1 MENMKNNKLNLNLD
15 QKIRLKNALQICLFV
30 VFYIF
35 MYASPHFTISS
46 NVGIAFFILMLFVFI
61 SSSIFAENWILNSLK
76 INIKNDITGVKDS
89 IKSAIDETKNQK
101 YTLEKQTE
109 LATQIKDILNK
120 LKIAS
125 ESNLQKT
132 QEVCDKTKE
141 SLDFS
146 NKEQEAAQKNIER
159 MLMLKQKIQIIAEL
173 ILELSEQIQQ
183 IGSTIGVVEDI
194 AEQTNMLA
202 LNAAVEAARA
212 GEHGKGFAVVAGEI
226 RKLADESK
234 QATAKI
240 SVLINN
246 IHQSTNSTVMATEEG
261 TKEIE
266 TGVKLA
272 HHIDKNINSLI
283 NIIDEISLTQ
293 ENILNSINTQTN
305 YATTS
310 ETIINSLIEL
320 SKDSIIKTDDN
331 IELMYLLSSLS
342 DSVKAKITD

>member
-1 MENMKNNKLNLNLD
+1 MKNSRLNLN
-15 QKIRLKNALQICLFV
+15 QKIRIKNAAEIG
-30 VFYIF
+30 IF
-35 MYASPHFTISS
+35 IIFFIFLYASPHFHMTDTGFG
-46 NVGIAFFILMLFVFI
+46 VFLFMLFIFI
-61 SSSIFAENWILNSLK
+61 TASVLSENWVLNSLK
-76 INIKNDITGVKDS
+76 INIKSDINGVKDS
-89 IKSAIDETKNQK
+89 IKSVIDETKKQK
-101 YTLEKQTE
+101 FTLTTQNE
-109 LATQIKDILNK
+109 LAFQAKENISQLKQVASKNQNSTQLIH
-120 LKIAS
+120 
-125 ESNLQKT
+125 EKT
-132 QEVCDKTKE
+132 VE
-141 SLDFS
+141 SLAYS
-146 NKEQEAAQKNIER
+146 NKELDAAKRNIEK
-159 MLMLKQKIQIIAEL
+159 MLTLKQKIQIIAEL

-240 SVLINN
+240 SILINN

-266 TGVKLA
+266 SGVKLA

-283 NIIDEISLTQ
+283 EVINEISTTQ
-293 ENILNSINTQTN
+293 EDIIHTVEEQVKYTNSSEEILNS
-305 YATTS
+305 
-310 ETIINSLIEL
+310 LI
-320 SKDSIIKTDDN
+320 DSIKNISTKTDDN

-342 DSVKAKITD
+342 DSVKSKITD

>member
-46 NVGIAFFILMLFVFI
+46 NVGIAFFVLMLFVFI

-202 LNAAVEAARA
+202 LNAAVEEARA

>member
-1 MENMKNNKLNLNLD
+1 MKNNKLNLNLD

-30 VFYIF
+30 AFYIF

-46 NVGIAFFILMLFVFI
+46 NIGIAFFVLMLFVFI
-61 SSSIFAENWILNSLK
+61 SSSIIAENWILNSLK
-76 INIKNDITGVKDS
+76 INIKNDITGVKES

-101 YTLEKQTE
+101 YIIEKQTE

-120 LKIAS
+120 LKIGS
-125 ESNLQKT
+125 ENNLIKI

-141 SLDFS
+141 SLGFS
-146 NKEQEAAQKNIER
+146 SKEQEAAQKNIER

-283 NIIDEISLTQ
+283 DIMNEISSTQ

-305 YATTS
+305 YANSS
-310 ETIINSLIEL
+310 ETIINSLIDL
-320 SKDSIIKTDDN
+320 SKDSIVKVDDN

-342 DSVKAKITD
+342 DSVKSKITD

>member
-1 MENMKNNKLNLNLD
+1 MKNNKFNLNLD
-15 QKIRLKNALQICLFV
+15 QKIRLKNALQIFLFV
-30 VFYIF
+30 VFFIF
-35 MYASPHFTISS
+35 IYVSPHFTISA
-46 NVGIAFFILMLFVFI
+46 NTGTMFFVLMLFI
-61 SSSIFAENWILNSLK
+61 YITTALLSENWVLDSLK
-76 INIKNDITGVKDS
+76 INIKNDISGVKDS
-89 IKSAIDETKNQK
+89 IKSVIDETRSQK
-101 YTLEKQTE
+101 TTLEKQSEQAVQIKE
-109 LATQIKDILNK
+109 LISKLKTVSEQNQTATQ
-120 LKIAS
+120 A
-125 ESNLQKT
+125 
-132 QEVCDKTKE
+132 VFHKTKE
-141 SLDFS
+141 SLEYS
-146 NKEQEAAQKNIER
+146 GKEQAAAQKNIEK

-234 QATAKI
+234 QATTKI

-266 TGVKLA
+266 SGVKLA

-283 NIIDEISLTQ
+283 EVINEISLIQENIINSTNAQSSYTATSENIIDDLIDSVK
-293 ENILNSINTQTN
+293 
-305 YATTS
+305 
-310 ETIINSLIEL
+310 TIIA
-320 SKDSIIKTDDN
+320 KADDN
-331 IELMYLLSSLS
+331 IESMYLLSSLS
-342 DSVKAKITD
+342 DSVKSKITD

>member
-1 MENMKNNKLNLNLD
+1 MKNNRLNLNLN
-15 QKIRLKNALQICLFV
+15 QKIRIKNMAEIV
-30 VFYIF
+30 VFVLFFVLI
-35 MYASPHFTISS
+35 YASQHFKLS
-46 NVGIAFFILMLFVFI
+46 NTGVILFLIMLFSFV
-61 SSSIFAENWILNSLK
+61 IFTTITERWILNSLE
-76 INIKNDITGVKDS
+76 INIKNDITDVKES
-89 IKSAIDETKNQK
+89 IKSVIDETKNQK
-101 YTLEKQTE
+101 ATLLNHNDLTLQAKDYLSQLKNVTSNNQTS
-109 LATQIKDILNK
+109 TQMIF
-120 LKIAS
+120 
-125 ESNLQKT
+125 
-132 QEVCDKTKE
+132 DKTKE
-141 SLDFS
+141 SLVYS
-146 NKEQEAAQKNIER
+146 NKEQDAAKKNIEK
-159 MLMLKQKIQIIAEL
+159 MLTLKQKIQIIAEL

-266 TGVKLA
+266 SGVKLA

-283 NIIDEISLTQ
+283 EVINQISDAQENIIGSSNEQVKYADASE
-293 ENILNSINTQTN
+293 EILNSII
-305 YATTS
+305 AS
-310 ETIINSLIEL
+310 IKSSIAKADNSIE
-320 SKDSIIKTDDN
+320 S
-331 IELMYLLSSLS
+331 MYLLSSLS
-342 DSVKAKITD
+342 DSVKSKITD

>member
-1 MENMKNNKLNLNLD
+1 MKNNKMNLNLD
-15 QKIRLKNALQICLFV
+15 QKIRIKNVLQICLFV
-30 VFYIF
+30 MFYIF
-35 MYASPHFTISS
+35 MYVSPHFKIVSDA
-46 NVGIAFFILMLFVFI
+46 GAALFILMIFI
-61 SSSIFAENWILNSLK
+61 FLTCSVLSENWILNSLK
-76 INIKNDITGVKDS
+76 HNIKNDITGVKDS
-89 IKSAIDETKNQK
+89 IKSVIDETKNQK
-101 YTLEKQTE
+101 VVLEKQN
-109 LATQIKDILNK
+109 DITSQLRVLIDKLKYVSELNK
-120 LKIAS
+120 N
-125 ESNLQKT
+125 ET
-132 QEVCDKTKE
+132 QSVFDKTRE
-141 SLDFS
+141 SLEYS
-146 NKEQEAAQKNIER
+146 NKEQEAAQKNIEK

-266 TGVKLA
+266 SGVKLA

-283 NIIDEISLTQ
+283 NVINEISLTQ
-293 ENILNSINTQTN
+293 ENLINSINTQAGYTLN
-305 YATTS
+305 S
-310 ETIINSLIEL
+310 EELLSTLIE
-320 SKDSIIKTDDN
+320 SIKNSIAKSEDN

-342 DSVKAKITD
+342 DSVKSRIID

>member
-1 MENMKNNKLNLNLD
+1 MKNNKFNLNLD
-15 QKIRLKNALQICLFV
+15 QKIRFKNAVQISLFV
-30 VFYIF
+30 IFYTY
-35 MYASPHFTISS
+35 MYASPHFSINSD
-46 NVGIAFFILMLFVFI
+46 VGIALFILMLFIFV
-61 SSSIFAENWILNSLK
+61 SGSIFSENWILGSLK
-76 INIKNDITGVKDS
+76 NNIKNDITGVKDS
-89 IKSAIDETKNQK
+89 IKSVIEETKTQKNVLERQNNLTQQLKEFFGKLKTEAEQNRDETQ
-101 YTLEKQTE
+101 
-109 LATQIKDILNK
+109 
-120 LKIAS
+120 
-125 ESNLQKT
+125 
-132 QEVCDKTKE
+132 VVFDKTKE
-141 SLDFS
+141 SLEYS
-146 NKEQEAAQKNIER
+146 GKEQEAAQKNIEK

-240 SVLINN
+240 AVLINN

-266 TGVKLA
+266 SGVKLA

-283 NIIDEISLTQ
+283 NVINEISSVQ
-293 ENILNSINTQTN
+293 EHIISSINTQSGYTD
-305 YATTS
+305 AS
-310 ETIINSLIEL
+310 EEILNSLI
-320 SKDSIIKTDDN
+320 DSIKNSVAKADDN

-342 DSVKAKITD
+342 DSVKSKITD

>member
-1 MENMKNNKLNLNLD
+1 MKNYKFNLNLD
-15 QKIRLKNALQICLFV
+15 QKIRLKNAIQIILFV
-30 VFYIF
+30 CFYTF

-46 NVGIAFFILMLFVFI
+46 NVGIAIFVLMLFGFI
-61 SSSIFAENWILNSLK
+61 TISIFSENWILNSLK
-76 INIKNDITGVKDS
+76 VNIKNDITGVKDS
-89 IKSAIDETKNQK
+89 IKAAIDETKNQK
-101 YTLEKQTE
+101 NTLEKQNE
-109 LATQIKDILNK
+109 LAQQIKDFLDKLKLVSEKNQLATQTVY
-120 LKIAS
+120 
-125 ESNLQKT
+125 E
-132 QEVCDKTKE
+132 KTKE
-141 SLDFS
+141 SLEFS
-146 NKEQEAAQKNIER
+146 NKEQTAAQKNIEK

-240 SVLINN
+240 AVLINN

-266 TGVKLA
+266 SGVKLA

-283 NIIDEISLTQ
+283 EVINEISSIQ
-293 ENILNSINTQTN
+293 ENIINSIDTQTN
-305 YATTS
+305 YTTS
-310 ETIINSLIEL
+310 SEDILNTLISSTKDTIT
-320 SKDSIIKTDDN
+320 KTDDN

-342 DSVKAKITD
+342 DSVKSKITD

>member
-1 MENMKNNKLNLNLD
+1 MKNYKFNLNLD
-15 QKIRLKNALQICLFV
+15 QKIRLKNAIQIILFV
-30 VFYIF
+30 CFYTF

-46 NVGIAFFILMLFVFI
+46 NVGIAIFVLMLFGFI
-61 SSSIFAENWILNSLK
+61 TISIFSENWILNSLK

-89 IKSAIDETKNQK
+89 IKAAIDETKNQK
-101 YTLEKQTE
+101 NTLEKQNE
-109 LATQIKDILNK
+109 LAQQIKDFLDKLKLVSEKNQLATQTVY
-120 LKIAS
+120 
-125 ESNLQKT
+125 E
-132 QEVCDKTKE
+132 KTKE
-141 SLDFS
+141 SLEFS
-146 NKEQEAAQKNIER
+146 NKEQTAAQKNIEK

-240 SVLINN
+240 AVLINN

-266 TGVKLA
+266 SGVKLA

-283 NIIDEISLTQ
+283 EVINEISSIQ
-293 ENILNSINTQTN
+293 ENILNSLDTQTN
-305 YATTS
+305 YTASS
-310 ETIINSLIEL
+310 ETILNALI
-320 SKDSIIKTDDN
+320 SSTKDTIVKTDDN

-342 DSVKAKITD
+342 DSVKSKITD

>member
-1 MENMKNNKLNLNLD
+1 MKNSKLNLNLD
-15 QKIRLKNALQICLFV
+15 QKIRLKNAVQICLFV
-30 VFYIF
+30 IFYAF
-35 MYASPHFTISS
+35 MYASPHYTISS
-46 NVGIAFFILMLFVFI
+46 DIGIALFILMLFVFVSI
-61 SSSIFAENWILNSLK
+61 SIFAENWILSSLK
-76 INIKNDITGVKDS
+76 NNIKNDITGVKDS
-89 IKSAIDETKNQK
+89 IKSVIDETKNQK
-101 YTLEKQTE
+101 FVLEKQNE
-109 LATQIKDILNK
+109 LTQQLKDFFDK
-120 LKIAS
+120 LKTVS
-125 ESNLQKT
+125 EQNKNET
-132 QEVCDKTKE
+132 QTVFDKTKE
-141 SLDFS
+141 SLEYS
-146 NKEQEAAQKNIER
+146 NKEQEAAQKNIEK

-240 SVLINN
+240 AVLINN

-283 NIIDEISLTQ
+283 NVINEISLIQ
-293 ENILNSINTQTN
+293 ENVINSINSQSN
-305 YATTS
+305 
-310 ETIINSLIEL
+310 
-320 SKDSIIKTDDN
+320 
-331 IELMYLLSSLS
+331 
-342 DSVKAKITD
+342 

>member
-46 NVGIAFFILMLFVFI
+46 NIGIAFFVLMLFVFI

>member
-1 MENMKNNKLNLNLD
+1 MKNYKFNLNLD
-15 QKIRLKNALQICLFV
+15 QKIRLKNAIQIILFV
-30 VFYIF
+30 CFYTF

-46 NVGIAFFILMLFVFI
+46 NVGIAIFALMLFGFI
-61 SSSIFAENWILNSLK
+61 TISIFSENWILNSLK
-76 INIKNDITGVKDS
+76 VNIKNDITGVKDS
-89 IKSAIDETKNQK
+89 IKAAIDETKNQK
-101 YTLEKQTE
+101 NTLEKQNE
-109 LATQIKDILNK
+109 LAQQIKDFLNK
-120 LKIAS
+120 LKLVS
-125 ESNLQKT
+125 EKNQLAT
-132 QEVCDKTKE
+132 QTVYEKTKE
-141 SLDFS
+141 SLEFS
-146 NKEQEAAQKNIER
+146 NKEQTAAQKNIEK

-240 SVLINN
+240 AVLINN

-266 TGVKLA
+266 SGVKLA

-283 NIIDEISLTQ
+283 EVINEISSIQ
-293 ENILNSINTQTN
+293 ENILNSIDTQTN
-305 YATTS
+305 YTTS
-310 ETIINSLIEL
+310 SEDILNTLISSTKDTIT
-320 SKDSIIKTDDN
+320 KTDDN

-342 DSVKAKITD
+342 DSVKSKITD

>member
-1 MENMKNNKLNLNLD
+1 MKNNKINLNLN
-15 QKIRLKNALQICLFV
+15 QKIRLKNAIELMIFV
-30 VFYIF
+30 IF
-35 MYASPHFTISS
+35 FITLYVSPHFNMSDTGFI
-46 NVGIAFFILMLFVFI
+46 IFILMFFAFI
-61 SSSIFAENWILNSLK
+61 GLSFASEGWVLNSLK
-76 INIKNDITGVKDS
+76 TNIKNDITGVKNS
-89 IKSAIDETKNQK
+89 IKSVIDETKNQK
-101 YTLEKQTE
+101 SALLSQGDITSQAKDN
-109 LATQIKDILNK
+109 LAK
-120 LKIAS
+120 LKEVFDKNS
-125 ESNLQKT
+125 ESSQLVF
-132 QEVCDKTKE
+132 ERTKE
-141 SLDFS
+141 SLVFS
-146 NKEQEAAQKNIER
+146 NKEQESAKRNIEK

-240 SVLINN
+240 AVLINN

-266 TGVKLA
+266 SGVKLA
-272 HHIDKNINSLI
+272 HHIDKNINLLI
-283 NIIDEISLTQ
+283 EIINEISETQ
-293 ENILNSINTQTN
+293 ENVLTSVNDQLKYVTNS
-305 YATTS
+305 
-310 ETIINSLIEL
+310 EVLIESL
-320 SKDSIIKTDDN
+320 SDSIKNAITKADDN

-342 DSVKAKITD
+342 DSVKSKITD

>member
-1 MENMKNNKLNLNLD
+1 MKNNKLNLN
-15 QKIRLKNALQICLFV
+15 QKIRLKNAMQICIFV
-30 VFYIF
+30 IFYIY
-35 MYASPHFTISS
+35 MYTSPHFIISS
-46 NVGIAFFILMLFVFI
+46 KIGLIFFALMLFVFI
-61 SSSIFAENWILNSLK
+61 SISILFENWILSSLK
-76 INIKNDITGVKDS
+76 INIKNDITGVKDA
-89 IKSAIDETKNQK
+89 IKTVIDETKNQK
-101 YTLEKQTE
+101 NILEKQSSLSEQVKE
-109 LATQIKDILNK
+109 LLTKLKHVVEKNKEATQIIF
-120 LKIAS
+120 
-125 ESNLQKT
+125 
-132 QEVCDKTKE
+132 DKTRE
-141 SLDFS
+141 SLEYS
-146 NKEQEAAQKNIER
+146 NKEQTAAQKNIEK

-234 QATAKI
+234 QATTKI

-266 TGVKLA
+266 SGVKLA

-283 NIIDEISLTQ
+283 NVLNDISSVQENVISTTKTQ
-293 ENILNSINTQTN
+293 EDYAISSENILS
-305 YATTS
+305 
-310 ETIINSLIEL
+310 SL
-320 SKDSIIKTDDN
+320 KDSAQNAMAKADDN
-331 IELMYLLSSLS
+331 IELMYFLSSLS
-342 DSVKAKITD
+342 DSVKSKITD

>member
-1 MENMKNNKLNLNLD
+1 MIFDDIISK
-15 QKIRLKNALQICLFV
+15 LKN
-30 VFYIF
+30 
-35 MYASPHFTISS
+35 IS
-46 NVGIAFFILMLFVFI
+46 
-61 SSSIFAENWILNSLK
+61 E
-76 INIKNDITGVKDS
+76 
-89 IKSAIDETKNQK
+89 
-101 YTLEKQTE
+101 
-109 LATQIKDILNK
+109 
-120 LKIAS
+120 
-125 ESNLQKT
+125 KT
-132 QEVCDKTKE
+132 QEATKTVYDKTRE
-141 SLDFS
+141 SLEFS
-146 NKEQEAAQKNIER
+146 NKEQEAAQKNIEK

-202 LNAAVEAARA
+202 LNAAVEAAHA

-266 TGVKLA
+266 SGVKLA

-283 NIIDEISLTQ
+283 NIINEISSTQ
-293 ENILNSINTQTN
+293 ENILTSINAQTT
-305 YATTS
+305 YSSTS
-310 ETIINSLIEL
+310 EEILTSLIE
-320 SKDSIIKTDDN
+320 SIKNTINKADDN

-342 DSVKAKITD
+342 DSVKSKITD